1 MCDLYTIVSTTPDD
15 ETTRKPSV
23 LDLVDEVCNSEE
35 ASRLTSSISDVR
47 DLRPLEHRL
56 NWPNSA
62 AKSICQATEYCMQ
75 EEMLAVG
82 PASLAPPIMIVAE
95 NLKMVRD
102 FLSASDHALHP
113 RFFEVYPSFS
123 STTQAD
129 EEC

>member
-1 MCDLYTIVSTTPDD
+1 MCDLYTIASTTPDD
-15 ETTRKPSV
+15 ETTCKPSV
-23 LDLVDEVCNSEE
+23 LDLVDEVRNSEE
-35 ASRLTSSISDVR
+35 ASRIASSIFDVS

-56 NWPNSA
+56 DWSNSA

-75 EEMLAVG
+75 EEMLALG

-102 FLSASDHALHP
+102 SCLLWIISFILGF
-113 RFFEVYPSFS
+113 RGYPSFHS
-123 STTQAD
+123 ATQAD